1 MDYLSNRLTNINH
14 HVKVSQNF
22 GDSMYIKNVLIGL
35 DQFLNSCL
43 GGKPDETISAKL
55 YRKSITTG
63 KWYWKYSEKFV
74 NAIFFDKDH
83 CYQSFLS
90 EVERKQFP
98 NHYKNYG
105 NKK

>member
-1 MDYLSNRLTNINH
+1 MDYLSNRLTNINY

-43 GGKPDETISAKL
+43 CGKPDETISAKL

-98 NHYKNYG
+98 NHYKNYD